1 MPIMWP
7 CPGHPKCRK
16 IYLYGQGFRAHIAS
30 CKHAQSKKVRGRR
43 EALETMFSIVCF
55 TESRNLG
62 NITLARR
69 RVPDFRQEPATL
81 CRVWRHCDKR
91 CQRQIHASHLDWIYH
106 RSKHQSEWDRLWYNS
121 RHWRLTCK
129 QKFFTNNLVF
139 KLFIIL
145 VLVNINGQRGICTYS
160 YRDYTIIYLQTFKQ
174 TLYMFVKVFGDRNY
188 IY

>member
-1 MPIMWP
+1 MKTRKSGRVGLRSVRICIMCILVVGFRRWLTVCYDKINIFFPFTGWLILRLINPFFHRIICHFSLFVIITAMPIMWP

-106 RSKHQSEWDRLWYNS
+106 RSKHQSEWDR
-121 RHWRLTCK
+121 
-129 QKFFTNNLVF
+129 
-139 KLFIIL
+139 
-145 VLVNINGQRGICTYS
+145 
-160 YRDYTIIYLQTFKQ
+160 
-174 TLYMFVKVFGDRNY
+174 
-188 IY
+188 

>member
-1 MPIMWP
+1 MFPRMNYLWGDVLSSKRLGNPGKINRYTYYWILTPKIGRLYRDVNTEQLAESLFAIITAMPIMWP

-69 RVPDFRQEPATL
+69 RIPDFRQEPATL

-106 RSKHQSEWDRLWYNS
+106 RSKHQSEWDR
-121 RHWRLTCK
+121 
-129 QKFFTNNLVF
+129 
-139 KLFIIL
+139 
-145 VLVNINGQRGICTYS
+145 
-160 YRDYTIIYLQTFKQ
+160 
-174 TLYMFVKVFGDRNY
+174 
-188 IY
+188 